1 MSSFTVGGL
10 STGVDYNE
18 LIDKMMEAKRAPIR
32 VLENKRDDYSDKISA
47 YSELSDKMA
56 ALKTAVTNLKTTSSF
71 YQKQASVN
79 DTTVLDVTVTG
90 TASSGNYSVSVTSL
104 ASEEKEVHNGTGL
117 TASTDVVNSSGS
129 DKVFQYTYA
138 GTQRSITVPDG
149 TTLDGLKTLIN
160 DDTGNP
166 GVSATV
172 VSDGSNY
179 RLILTGDDTGASNTI
194 TIDSGTTLDG
204 TGSTVDFT
212 ASSFSETKSASDAS
226 FSIDGL
232 AITRSS
238 NTVSDVIEG
247 MTITLKKAG
256 SSTTISVTADTDA
269 IKSQIEDF
277 VSAYNEVISFLTTN
291 MDYDE
296 ATNTAGVLN
305 GEGTA
310 RNVHS
315 SLRDIVSSSISGLTG
330 DINLLALIGI
340 TSNSKTGELE
350 INGTT
355 LDTKLSSSMDDVAE
369 MFTDSSNGLA
379 VQLYDY
385 INQVTSSV
393 DGSIKLRE
401 DGLQDVI
408 DNINDNI
415 DDMEYRLDKT
425 ENDLVRKFTALE
437 TLVSGFNTM
446 GNFLTNQL
454 SRLA

>member
-32 VLENKRDDYSDKISA
+32 ILESKRDDYNDKISA
-47 YSELSDKMA
+47 YSELSDKLA

-71 YQKQASVN
+71 YQKQVSVN
-79 DTTVLDVTVTG
+79 DTTVLEATVSG
-90 TASSGNYSVSVTSL
+90 SASTGNYSIVVTSL

-166 GVSATV
+166 GVTATV
-172 VSDGSNY
+172 VSDGTNY
-179 RLILTGDDTGASNTI
+179 RLILTGGSTGASNTI

-204 TGSTVDFT
+204 TGGTVDFT
-212 ASSFSETKSASDAS
+212 ATSFSETKSASDAS
-226 FSIDGL
+226 FSVDGL
-232 AITRSS
+232 SITRSTNS
-238 NTVSDVIEG
+238 ISDVIEG
-247 MTITLKKAG
+247 MTFTLKKSGA
-256 SSTTISVTADTDA
+256 STTVSVTADNDA

-277 VSAYNEVISFLTTN
+277 VSAYNEVISFLDTN
-291 MDYDE
+291 MAYDKT
-296 ATNTAGVLN
+296 TNTAGILN

-310 RNVHS
+310 RNIHT
-315 SLRDIVSSSISGLTG
+315 SLRNIVSSSVSGLSG

-340 TSNSKTGELE
+340 TSNSETGELE
-350 INGTT
+350 INSTT
-355 LDTKLSSSMDDVAE
+355 LETKLSSSMDDVAE
-369 MFTDSSNGLA
+369 MFTDASNGIA
-379 VQLYDY
+379 IQLYDY

-415 DDMEYRLDKT
+415 DAMEYRLDKT
-425 ENDLVRKFTALE
+425 EDDLVRKFTALE
-437 TLVSGFNTM
+437 TLVSGFNTI
-446 GNFLTNQL
+446 GNFLTNQVN
-454 SRLA
+454 RLA